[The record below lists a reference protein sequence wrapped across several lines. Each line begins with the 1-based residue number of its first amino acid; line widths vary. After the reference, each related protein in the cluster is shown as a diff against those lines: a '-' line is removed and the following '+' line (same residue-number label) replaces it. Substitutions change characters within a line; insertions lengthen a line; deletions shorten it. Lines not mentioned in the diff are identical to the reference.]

1 TEQLSDAVCA
11 VHVTTA
17 SHELASVL
25 TVISFGLF
33 AITGTSVSTSVPTH
47 RSSDL
52 LPAPSVAVYV
62 TVVVPIGNTS
72 PLLCELDNDT
82 EQLSDAVGAVH
93 VTTASHELASVLN
106 VISVGQFAITGTS
119 VSTTVTSNEHVAV
132 LPAPSVAV
140 YVTVVVPI

>member
-1 TEQLSDAVCA
+1 M
-11 VHVTTA
+11 
-17 SHELASVL
+17 
-25 TVISFGLF
+25 
-33 AITGTSVSTSVPTH
+33 
-47 RSSDL
+47 
-52 LPAPSVAVYV
+52 
-62 TVVVPIGNTS
+62 S

-140 YVTVVVPI
+140 YVTVVVPIGNTSPLLCELDNDTEQLSDAVGAVHVTTASHEPGSVFTEIFDGQFDMVGGILSSGINCTLQESTLS